1 MRDPDFKGLAEELL
15 NRGIGPRIANRT
27 VDELRDHYDD
37 LVDEAVDSGASRKQA
52 RDAAAE
58 RLGELNDV
66 AVEMAS
72 RRELK
77 TWSFRYP
84 RVAVVVYPL
93 ACLALLPAMPV
104 FVGIA
109 HKQSIMRW
117 GVSLLGAG
125 VVTAAMMLVMQ
136 LSIIFGSINPQ

>member
-1 MRDPDFKGLAEELL
+1 MRDPDFKRLGEELL
-15 NRGIGPRIANRT
+15 KMGIAPRHAHRT

-37 LVDEAVDSGASRKQA
+37 LFDEAVDGGASRKQA
-52 RDAAAE
+52 QQVAAQ
-58 RLGELNDV
+58 RLGELTDF
-66 AVEMAS
+66 AAEMAS

-84 RVAVVVYPL
+84 LLAVVVYPL

-104 FVGIA
+104 FLGIA